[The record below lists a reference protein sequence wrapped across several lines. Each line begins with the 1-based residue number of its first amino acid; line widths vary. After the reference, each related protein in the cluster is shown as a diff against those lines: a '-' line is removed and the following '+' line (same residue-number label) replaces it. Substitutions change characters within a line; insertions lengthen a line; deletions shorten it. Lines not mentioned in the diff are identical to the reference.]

1 MTDTRAL
8 VEIMARLRDPER
20 GCPWDLR
27 QNFRTIAPYTVEE
40 AFEVADAIE
49 REDLDG
55 LRDEL
60 GDLLFQVV
68 FHARM
73 AEEAGHFGYADVVT
87 AICDKM
93 TRRHPHVFADA
104 TVADAEEQTRA
115 WMEHKARERA
125 GRGADASALA
135 DVPQGLPALMRAQ
148 KLGHRAAAVGFDWP
162 DARGALSKLDEELG
176 ELREVLGDTTP
187 APGTPRRAALE
198 EEIGDLLFAVANVCR
213 HSGIDAEGALRA
225 ANVKFERRFRAVED
239 RLAADGRSPADSD
252 LAELDRLWDEVKN
265 AGSPD

>member
-8 VEIMARLRDPER
+8 LEIMARLRDPEH

-27 QNFRTIAPYTVEE
+27 QDFRTIAPYTVEE

-49 REDLDG
+49 RGDLDA

-68 FHARM
+68 FHARL
-73 AEEAGHFGYADVVT
+73 AEEAGHFGYDEVVT

-93 TRRHPHVFADA
+93 TRRHPHVFGDA

-115 WMEHKARERA
+115 WAEHKARERA
-125 GRGADASALA
+125 GGRADASALA

-148 KLGHRAAAVGFDWP
+148 KLGRRAAAVGFDWP
-162 DARGALSKLDEELG
+162 DAQGALSKLDEELG
-176 ELREVLGDTTP
+176 ELREVLGETAP
-187 APGTPRRAALE
+187 APGTTRRAALE

-225 ANVKFERRFRAVED
+225 ANVKFERRFRAVEG
-239 RLAADGRSPADSD
+239 RLAAEGRGPADSD
-252 LAELDRLWDEVKN
+252 LAEMDRLWDEVKN